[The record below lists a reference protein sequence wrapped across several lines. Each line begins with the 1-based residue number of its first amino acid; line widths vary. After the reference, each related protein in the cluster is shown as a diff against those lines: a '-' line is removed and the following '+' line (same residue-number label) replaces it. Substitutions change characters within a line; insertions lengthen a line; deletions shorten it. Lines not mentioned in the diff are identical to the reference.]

1 MNPSINLPP
10 AAPALK
16 LARPSA
22 EKWAATLAEE
32 RRRLQEDQEALRER
46 ESNLREYESRLRIL
60 QADIEAARAV
70 PTFAP
75 GAASPGSRAPISHF
89 QRPTSRA
96 PFTDDAGL
104 QAAWEKLHRA
114 HELFE
119 AEQANLRDDRIAIS
133 ELADAT
139 KRREEAVAAR
149 ELRLAEREALVAA
162 AIPEMMGNTPE
173 TGGSAMSKL
182 TRGPFNLARSVF
194 GGKA

>member
-1 MNPSINLPP
+1 MNSSINLPP
-10 AAPALK
+10 PAPALK

-32 RRRLQEDQEALRER
+32 RRRLHEDQEALRER
-46 ESNLREYESRLRIL
+46 EANLREYESRLRIL
-60 QADIEAARAV
+60 QADLEAACAV
-70 PTFAP
+70 PAFAH
-75 GAASPGSRAPISHF
+75 GTVSPGSRAPISHF

-96 PFTDDAGL
+96 PLTDDASL

-119 AEQANLRDDRIAIS
+119 AEQAHLRDDRIAIS

-162 AIPEMMGNTPE
+162 AIPEMMAKTPE
-173 TGGSAMSKL
+173 TGGSTMSKL